1 MSDNEEYAAYL
12 RSPQWKARRL
22 ELFAA
27 RGAQCEICRSKKL
40 LHLHHLTYVR
50 LYDELDSDLAILCDE
65 CHAAVHGKWSLFR
78 KRVIKQAMKERRKQ
92 IAHWRKH
99 PPDRSYRPPVE
110 TPDLKDKYSI
120 KAVRERLAVAK
131 GR

>member
-1 MSDNEEYAAYL
+1 MNDNAEYLAYL
-12 RSPQWKARRL
+12 QSPQWKARRL

-27 RGAQCEICRSKKL
+27 RGAKCEICQSKKL

-50 LYDELDSDLAILCDE
+50 LYDELDSDLAIVCDE
-65 CHAAVHGKWSLFR
+65 CHGAIHNRWALFR
-78 KRVIKQAMKERRKQ
+78 KRVVKRAMKERRKQ
-92 IAHWRKH
+92 IAYWRKH